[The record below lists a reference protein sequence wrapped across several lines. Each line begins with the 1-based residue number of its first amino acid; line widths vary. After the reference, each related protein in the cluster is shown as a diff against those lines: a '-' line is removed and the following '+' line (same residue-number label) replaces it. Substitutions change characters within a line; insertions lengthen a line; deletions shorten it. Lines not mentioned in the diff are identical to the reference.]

1 MNLLLGLR
9 PALLAALLSLLSVSS
24 AIAAPADFTLS
35 AATGPETFSLA
46 AARGRFVALHFL
58 LKTECPFC
66 LRHTHDYFARAA
78 SLPGVVQVFIKPDSA
93 EEIARWATK
102 LPADEV
108 PRLPVYRD
116 PDAALAE
123 AFGVPDGYSFHQHII
138 HYPATILLGPD
149 GREVFRY
156 VGKNN
161 RDRLTFDQLA
171 AKVAELSRH

>member
-1 MNLLLGLR
+1 MNFSLRLR
-9 PALLAALLSLLSVSS
+9 PALLAGLLGLLALGS
-24 AIAAPADFTLS
+24 AFAAPADFTLA

-66 LRHTHDYFARAA
+66 LRHTHDYFARAP
-78 SLPGVVQVFIKPDSA
+78 SLPGVVQIFIKPDSA

-108 PRLPVYRD
+108 PRLPIYRD
-116 PDAALAE
+116 PDAALAK
-123 AFGVPDGYSFHQHII
+123 AFGVPDGYAFHQQLV

-149 GREVFRY
+149 GSEVFRY

-161 RDRLTFDQLA
+161 RDRLTFDQLV
-171 AKVAELSRH
+171 AKVAELSRR